1 MCHGCAILDGMSEL
15 DLRETWPAFLAAL
28 ETGDQEAM
36 LAAFDDQQRAFAAAV
51 LALDA
56 EALASN
62 IDPAYE
68 LHNHTAFFDWRDI
81 YHGIDGMMEWAG
93 QINDAAGEFEFV
105 VERIERSGDRLVT
118 LGRMR
123 ASGRTS
129 QIAAEFPWAQVWTL
143 RDQTILRVD
152 VFSEHDRALA
162 AAARPG

>member
-1 MCHGCAILDGMSEL
+1 MSEL

-68 LHNHTAFFDWRDI
+68 LHNHTAFVDWRDV
-81 YHGIDGMMEWAG
+81 YRGIDGMMEWAG
-93 QINDAAGEFEFV
+93 QINDTAGEFEFV

-118 LGRMR
+118 LSPR
-123 ASGRTS
+123 ATGRTS

-143 RDQTILRVD
+143 RDQAILRVD

-162 AAARPG
+162 AAERPS

>member
-1 MCHGCAILDGMSEL
+1 MSEL

-28 ETGDQEAM
+28 ETGDEKAM

-68 LHNHTAFFDWRDI
+68 LHNHTAFFDWPDQRRRRRIRVRRRADRAVRRPPG
-81 YHGIDGMMEWAG
+81 HARA
-93 QINDAAGEFEFV
+93 DARV
-105 VERIERSGDRLVT
+105 
-118 LGRMR
+118 R
-123 ASGRTS
+123 AHVPDC
-129 QIAAEFPWAQVWTL
+129 AEFPWAQVWTL
-143 RDQTILRVD
+143 RDQAILRVD

-162 AAARPG
+162 AAERPS